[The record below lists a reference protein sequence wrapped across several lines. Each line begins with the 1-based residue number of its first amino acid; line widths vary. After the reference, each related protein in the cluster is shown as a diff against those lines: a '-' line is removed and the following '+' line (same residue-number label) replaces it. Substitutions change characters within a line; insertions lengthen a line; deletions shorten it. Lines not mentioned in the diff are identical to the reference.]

1 MPGVN
6 CPFTPLQ
13 VAHTSEEEIAGK
25 EKKKQNKTKQNTTK
39 NKKNQCSIWSQS
51 LANLRGSGYPH
62 PSGTVPGGWWALQWE
77 LTTAPQSCVTLGKL
91 LTLSVPPNLD
101 FISILG

>member
-6 CPFTPLQ
+6 CPFTPSR

-25 EKKKQNKTKQNTTK
+25 EKKR
-39 NKKNQCSIWSQS
+39 KKKCSIWSQS
-51 LANLRGSGYPH
+51 LANLRGSGCPH
-62 PSGTVPGGWWALQWE
+62 PSRTVPGGWWALEWE

-91 LTLSVPPNLD
+91 LTLPVPPNLD